1 VIGSCRSPDKAE
13 RLRGLGAEPIVL
25 DALDA
30 RTVRETVSRA
40 APDAIVHEAT
50 ALADRA
56 VKSAM
61 AYLDQAVTDAGGIA
75 LRYGGVDPSDV
86 MR

>member
-1 VIGSCRSPDKAE
+1 MKVLVVGASGAIGTRLVPHLVDHGHEVIGSCRSPDKAE

-30 RTVRETVSRA
+30 
-40 APDAIVHEAT
+40 
-50 ALADRA
+50 
-56 VKSAM
+56 
-61 AYLDQAVTDAGGIA
+61 GGIA

-86 MR
+86 LR